1 MVHMLST
8 WSLAAV
14 PFLIAMN
21 AFFVAGE
28 YAVVAAKP
36 QHLQALRIR
45 GWRRTGEAIEGFKAA
60 PGSAIG
66 TIQVCITMTNLL
78 LGWIGEPAM
87 SAVLALVLAPLIEW
101 HPTLF
106 GGVSIAMSFVVVTLL
121 TVVFSELL
129 PKALTLQYI
138 GPAAVMTAVPIAM
151 IQRAVRP
158 LVWVMNS
165 MANLVT
171 RPLGLGK
178 VDEMEEEQITP
189 DTLQVLTRQAAERG
203 AVSDRE
209 QSLILSS
216 LTIGR
221 RKAREI
227 MVPRVRV
234 AHLDLRRS
242 MDANREVMN
251 ARLFSRL
258 PLCNGG
264 MDNVIGV
271 VPTKEFLSAYHAAG
285 DSSVLSLLAQPP
297 VFMPENVTLE
307 RLLEAFHE
315 KRTQLIFLVDEYGGV
330 EGIVTLQ
337 DVVDELLGPL
347 PASS

>member
-1 MVHMLST
+1 
-8 WSLAAV
+8 
-14 PFLIAMN
+14 
-21 AFFVAGE
+21 
-28 YAVVAAKP
+28 
-36 QHLQALRIR
+36 
-45 GWRRTGEAIEGFKAA
+45 
-60 PGSAIG
+60 
-66 TIQVCITMTNLL
+66 
-78 LGWIGEPAM
+78 
-87 SAVLALVLAPLIEW
+87 
-101 HPTLF
+101 
-106 GGVSIAMSFVVVTLL
+106 VVTLL

-189 DTLQVLTRQAAERG
+189 DTLQVLTKQAAERG
-203 AVSDRE
+203 AVSARE
-209 QSLILSS
+209 QSLILGS
-216 LTIGR
+216 LTFGR

-242 MDANREVMN
+242 METNREVMN

-258 PLCNGG
+258 PLCDGG

-315 KRTQLIFLVDEYGGV
+315 KRTQLICLVDEYGGV
-330 EGIVTLQ
+330 EGIVTLK
-337 DVVDELLGPL
+337 DVVDKLLGPL
-347 PASS
+347 SE